1 MAYFKGSA
9 YSETLKMRTGITMI
23 SPKYSS
29 GLREKPAKTVFLLH
43 GLSDNC
49 DDWAINSQL
58 SLLANDYR
66 LIFILPE
73 VQRSFYTDMA
83 YGPAYFSYVADELP
97 RLCAN
102 LFPVSLKREDT
113 YVMGLSMGGY
123 GALKCALLRPEQ
135 FAGCAAF
142 SSVCILEECEEM
154 ADDAMRREIQGILGL
169 HYELLRQNELM
180 EIVSRFDPSAPKPN
194 LFLTCGTEDFLYRQN
209 VRFSD
214 FIKGKG
220 FPAVFQSWSGR
231 HEWYFW
237 NKSIHLACDHFFERQ
252 SPDPPGEA
260 I

>member
-1 MAYFKGSA
+1 
-9 YSETLKMRTGITMI
+9 MI

-123 GALKCALLRPEQ
+123 GCLLYT
-135 FAGCAAF
+135 
-142 SSVCILEECEEM
+142 S
-154 ADDAMRREIQGILGL
+154 
-169 HYELLRQNELM
+169 
-180 EIVSRFDPSAPKPN
+180 PSPRDR
-194 LFLTCGTEDFLYRQN
+194 G
-209 VRFSD
+209 
-214 FIKGKG
+214 
-220 FPAVFQSWSGR
+220 
-231 HEWYFW
+231 
-237 NKSIHLACDHFFERQ
+237 
-252 SPDPPGEA
+252 
-260 I
+260 